1 MSVGYLSSVHWEI
14 LVLVQPSLIVP
25 IAHKLITETGRRNYN
40 NNSFSQHHRL
50 TRPKM
55 ETTSGHVQS
64 KQVHAIAILL
74 NQIRL
79 ELNMLLQDK
88 SISTRM
94 CANIKEDSGLTLQ
107 Y

>member
-1 MSVGYLSSVHWEI
+1 
-14 LVLVQPSLIVP
+14 
-25 IAHKLITETGRRNYN
+25 
-40 NNSFSQHHRL
+40 
-50 TRPKM
+50 M

>member
-1 MSVGYLSSVHWEI
+1 MKDFI
-14 LVLVQPSLIVP
+14 KNVQGNSYALG
-25 IAHKLITETGRRNYN
+25 TFSRERESNN